1 MDKNKKLMLIA
12 FVSAALVGGG
22 IFLWW
27 KNRPKKDEE
36 KKDETPILEEPKVET
51 TYTPPKASSS
61 SSSSSSSTTLSAT
74 PFKNKTEGD
83 AFRLWMSKKYPNFR
97 YNGDKLD
104 LSGGYDNAFIRKAY
118 QLYGDEY
125 MSSKT
130 STPSTSTGFKKGDK
144 VYIKG
149 NSVTI
154 RSYPEMDGQWVLG
167 TIPKSVVKDLPFGT
181 WDSSANST
189 FDKVLISAYLNVNG
203 ELVKSTTPKIV
214 YLIKNQIS
222 QTAF

>member
-27 KNRPKKDEE
+27 KNRPKKDED
-36 KKDETPILEEPKVET
+36 KKDETPPVLEEPKIET
-51 TYTPPKASSS
+51 TYTPPKDS

-83 AFRLWMSKKYPNFR
+83 AFRLWMSKKYPSFR

-104 LSGGYDNAFIRKAY
+104 LTGGYDNAFIRKAF

-125 MSSKT
+125 MSSKNST
-130 STPSTSTGFKKGDK
+130 SSTSTGFKKGDK

-149 NSVTI
+149 SSVTVY
-154 RSYPEMDGQWVLG
+154 SYPEIKSQWILG
-167 TIPKSVVKDLPFGT
+167 NIPKSVVKDLPFGT
-181 WDSSANST
+181 WDSSANSN
-189 FDKVLISAYLNVNG
+189 FDKVAVGAYLNVNG
-203 ELVKSTTPKIV
+203 ELVKSSSPKIV
-214 YLIKNQIS
+214 YLLKNQIS
-222 QTAF
+222 QTPF